1 MKPQADV
8 QFEPVIGLE
17 IHVQLQTERKIFATE
32 SFAFGGSPN
41 QPLSAITYA
50 HPGALP
56 SLNETCIRH
65 AVRLGQALGCQI
77 DQHCHFD
84 RKNYFYPDLPKGYQM
99 SQDQRPICVGGT
111 VPVLMSDGSLQTVA
125 LHHIHLEEDAGKS
138 QHDQLPGASVIDLNR
153 AGVGLVEMVTLP
165 VIGNAELAGATVA
178 AVRRL
183 VRCLEVSDGHM
194 EQGSLRCDA
203 NVSIKPVGQEQ
214 LGTRVEIKNI
224 NSISHVIRAIQ
235 YEIKR
240 QEALIRSGGSV
251 VQETRTWHMERLETQ
266 AMREKETADDY
277 RYFPEPDLLPIQL
290 SDEMLAESAG
300 RLPVL
305 PHVCFEQYHQQ
316 LGLSLNEAFALV
328 DDPAYNRYFEAWRAI
343 SATPKAAAHWLLGPV
358 RAWLNETQSELDSFS
373 LQPEQLEQIVALIQ
387 TGTISHGAAKQQLFP
402 AMLEQPDV
410 DPGVL
415 AESLGLVL
423 KSQVAEVEAA
433 MTRVMEQF
441 PDKVA
446 SYQKGKKGLK
456 GFFVGQVMRAFKG
469 QADPKEVNTI
479 VQRLLG

>member
-1 MKPQADV
+1 
-8 QFEPVIGLE
+8 
-17 IHVQLQTERKIFATE
+17 
-32 SFAFGGSPN
+32 
-41 QPLSAITYA
+41 
-50 HPGALP
+50 
-56 SLNETCIRH
+56 
-65 AVRLGQALGCQI
+65 
-77 DQHCHFD
+77 
-84 RKNYFYPDLPKGYQM
+84 
-99 SQDQRPICVGGT
+99 
-111 VPVLMSDGSLQTVA
+111 
-125 LHHIHLEEDAGKS
+125 S